1 MKGEAQIAELIG
13 DIEKG
18 RLILPEF
25 QRGYVWKAK
34 AVREF
39 LDSLYRGYPTG
50 SFLIWR
56 TPDPGRIRGQDEDED
71 GDSKV
76 FQLILDGQQRL
87 TSIYTL
93 MKGTPPPFY
102 EAESLYFDLYF
113 NLLDEEFS
121 YYKKTTMKDRAEW
134 IPVTEFF
141 RRGLPDFFRD
151 RTESSPETQALY
163 MESFAKLQKLDAIR
177 AYSYFVTSVSET
189 KIDRVVEIFNLVNS
203 TGTKLSKSD
212 LALAHICSSWPE
224 ARQTLRDAQ
233 ANYESHGFLFGL
245 DILVRFTS
253 TVATG
258 SGLYEPLYNTPI
270 DKIKAAWQEVKPALD
285 YLVNFLRAEAYIDS
299 DQHLKSPYPLVPLV
313 VQLVRHGGVFQD
325 QREKRDFLHWM
336 FAALMWGRY
345 SATTDSK
352 LNADVAA
359 LKSAEP
365 AAALRA
371 NIVKE
376 RGRIDVQAQDLD
388 GAGVYSTFYPMTY
401 IVARADGA
409 IDWFDGNPLY
419 SQNVGAIF
427 GLEAHHIFPTSVLYK
442 QRYKTDDTAH
452 RRIVNQVANL
462 AFLTKKANLK
472 ISNEEPLK
480 YLEEIDVHYPG
491 ALASQFVP
499 LDRELWQVERF
510 EDFLAE
516 RRRLIAAAIN
526 RFMGELLSDDT
537 ETAVVSI
544 DELIGGAESP
554 TLELKSSLR
563 WDYHQDKVNTALTKP
578 VVIATAAFLNSDGGS
593 VIVGVNDNKEV
604 LGLAPD
610 FSTLGSKSNV
620 DGWELALRN
629 ALRERLGAEINALV
643 ETTFTETQSKTV
655 AVIACQAHHKP
666 VFLTEGS
673 ETEFWVRA
681 GASSQRLD
689 VRATAEYIAKH
700 WGGS

>member
-1 MKGEAQIAELIG
+1 MKGEASVAELIG

-18 RLILPEF
+18 RLVLPEF

-34 AVREF
+34 AVRGF

-56 TPDPGRIRGQDEDED
+56 TPDPGRIRGKE
-71 GDSKV
+71 GDDDSDSNV

-93 MKGTPPPFY
+93 MKGEPPPFY
-102 EAESLYFDLYF
+102 EAEKLYFDLYF

-121 YYKKTTMKDRAEW
+121 FYKKTTMKDRPEW

-151 RTESSPETQALY
+151 RTENSPDTQALY
-163 MESFAKLQKLDAIR
+163 MENFAKLQRLDAIR
-177 AYSYFVTSVSET
+177 NYSYFVTSVSEP

-233 ANYESHGFLFGL
+233 ATYEEHGFHFGL

-270 DKIKAAWQEVKPALD
+270 DEIKAAWHKVQPALD
-285 YLVNFLRAEAYIDS
+285 YLINTLRAEAYVDS
-299 DQHLKSPYPLVPLV
+299 DQHLKSPYPLVPLMV
-313 VQLVRHGGVFQD
+313 RLVRNGGVFHD
-325 QREKRDFLHWM
+325 QLEKRDFLHWM

-359 LKSAEP
+359 LKSDEP
-365 AAALRA
+365 ATALRA
-371 NIVKE
+371 NILKE

-401 IVARADGA
+401 IVARAKGA

-419 SQNVGAIF
+419 SKSVGAVF

-442 QRYKTDDTAH
+442 QRYKTGDTGH

-480 YLEEIDVHYPG
+480 YLEEVEARYPG
-491 ALASQFVP
+491 ALAAQFVP
-499 LDRELWQVERF
+499 LDRDLWRVERF
-510 EDFLAE
+510 EDFLVE
-516 RRRLIAAAIN
+516 RRRLIATAIN
-526 RFMGELLSDDT
+526 EFMGKLLS
-537 ETAVVSI
+537 ESAEPSSI
-544 DELIGGAESP
+544 SIEELISQAETT

-563 WDYHQDKVNTALTKP
+563 WDYHQAKANTALTKP
-578 VVIATAAFLNSDGGS
+578 VVVAAAAFLNSDGGS
-593 VIVGVNDNKEV
+593 AIIGVADDREV
-604 LGLAPD
+604 LGLSRD
-610 FSTLGSKSNV
+610 FSTLGKKGDR
-620 DGWELALRN
+620 DGWELALRS
-629 ALRERLGAEINALV
+629 ALRDKLGPEINALV
-643 ETTFTETQSKTV
+643 DITFTDTQGETV
-655 AVIACQAHHKP
+655 AVVSCQPHHKP
-666 VFLTEGS
+666 VFLTDGS

-700 WGGS
+700 WAES

>member
-1 MKGEAQIAELIG
+1 MNGESSVAELIG

-18 RLILPEF
+18 RLVLPEF

-34 AVREF
+34 AVRGF

-56 TPDPGRIRGQDEDED
+56 TPDPGRVRGQDENGD
-71 GDSKV
+71 GDSNV

-102 EAESLYFDLYF
+102 EAEKLYFDLYF

-134 IPVTEFF
+134 VPVTEFF
-141 RRGLPDFFRD
+141 RRGLPDFFRA
-151 RTESSPETQALY
+151 RTEDDPDTQALY
-163 MESFAKLQKLDAIR
+163 MENFAKLQRLDAIR
-177 AYSYFVTSVSET
+177 NYSYFVTSVSET

-233 ANYESHGFLFGL
+233 AIYESHGFHFGL
-245 DILVRFTS
+245 DILVRFIS

-270 DKIKAAWQEVKPALD
+270 GEVKAAWRKVEPALD
-285 YLVNFLRAEAYIDS
+285 YLINTLRAEAYIDS
-299 DQHLKSPYPLVPLV
+299 DQHLKSPYPLVPLM
-313 VQLVRHGGVFQD
+313 VRIVRNGGVFVD
-325 QREKRDFLHWM
+325 QGEKRDFLHWM

-352 LNADVAA
+352 LNADVAT

-365 AAALRA
+365 ATALRA
-371 NIVKE
+371 NILKE

-388 GAGVYSTFYPMTY
+388 GAGVYSTLYPMTY
-401 IVARADGA
+401 IVARAGGA

-419 SQNVGAIF
+419 SKNVGAVF

-442 QRYKTDDTAH
+442 AQYETGDTGH
-452 RRIVNQVANL
+452 RRVVNQVANL
-462 AFLTKKANLK
+462 AFLTKKANIK
-472 ISNEEPLK
+472 ISNDEPLK
-480 YLEEIDVHYPG
+480 YLEEVETRYPG
-491 ALASQFVP
+491 ALAAQFVP
-499 LDRELWQVERF
+499 LDRNLWRVERF

-516 RRRLIAAAIN
+516 RRRLIANAIN
-526 RFMGELLSDDT
+526 GFMSGFLVED
-537 ETAVVSI
+537 AVPSAMSI
-544 DELIGGAESP
+544 EELISQAESA
-554 TLELKSSLR
+554 TLELKASLR
-563 WDYHQDKVNTALTKP
+563 WDYHQDKANTALSKP
-578 VVIATAAFLNSDGGS
+578 VVVAVAAFLNSDGGS
-593 VIVGVNDNKEV
+593 VIVGVSDDREV
-604 LGLAPD
+604 LGLGRD
-610 FSTLGSKSNV
+610 FSTLGSKDNR
-620 DGWELALRN
+620 DGWELALRSV
-629 ALRERLGAEINALV
+629 LRDKLGPEINALIDV
-643 ETTFTETQSKTV
+643 TFTETEDETV
-655 AVIACQAHHKP
+655 AVISCEPHYKP
-666 VFLTEGS
+666 VFLTDGN
-673 ETEFWVRA
+673 ETEFWIRA

-689 VRATAEYIAKH
+689 VRVTAEYIAKH
-700 WGGS
+700 WTSS